1 MKRGRP
7 ANPVPTIDW
16 KCHIPLP
23 IAAKVD
29 IFLLDPV
36 TLKTRHGA
44 RSALVTQ
51 LLIQWLSTKGIDNPL
66 KGNENGEAKDA
77 GEEACTIPAQAGQEV
92 LNG

>member
-29 IFLLDPV
+29 VFLLDPV
-36 TLKTRHGA
+36 TNHTRHGA

-51 LLIQWLSTKGIDNPL
+51 LLIQWLSTKGVTIT
-66 KGNENGEAKDA
+66 A
-77 GEEACTIPAQAGQEV
+77 GEHNAKAQASPAEKAPEAE
-92 LNG
+92 